1 VLHGGHMKVDLH
13 LHTCYSP
20 DARSSLEGIVERCQK
35 VGLGCVV
42 VTDHNTIEGALR
54 MKEIS
59 PLPVIV
65 GEEVMS
71 TAGEIIGYFLTE
83 EIPRGLT
90 PIEVMTR
97 IKEQG
102 GLVCLPHPFD
112 GLGRHPLKA
121 ADRDG
126 LLSCIDIIEVFNA
139 RSLRN
144 NFSVQALLF
153 AEKHGFLKSAGS
165 DSHTISEIGNAYVE
179 MPEFSNP
186 EEFKASLA
194 QGQIFGRKNSMK
206 NRVVTVFTTLPK
218 RVRYHLSCIK

>member
-1 VLHGGHMKVDLH
+1 MKVDLH

-20 DARSSLEGIVERCQK
+20 DARSPLDGIIRKSQEL
-35 VGLGCVV
+35 GLGCIV

-65 GEEVMS
+65 GEEVMT
-71 TAGEIIGYFLTE
+71 TAGEIIGYFLEE

-90 PIEVMTR
+90 PFETMSR

-112 GLGRHPLKA
+112 GMGRHPLKA
-121 ADRDG
+121 PDRDG
-126 LLSCIDIIEVFNA
+126 LLSYIDIIEVFNA
-139 RSLRN
+139 RSLKN
-144 NFSVQALLF
+144 NFSMQALGF
-153 AEKHGFLKSAGS
+153 AREHGFLQSAGS
-165 DSHTISEIGNAYVE
+165 DSHTLSEIGNAYVE
-179 MPEFSNP
+179 MPDFGNP
-186 EEFKASLA
+186 EEFKSSLK

-206 NRVVTVFTTLPK
+206 NRLVTALVTLPK
-218 RVRYHLSCIK
+218 RTRYHLSCIR

>member
-1 VLHGGHMKVDLH
+1 MTMKVDLH

-20 DARSSLEGIVERCQK
+20 DARSSLDGVIEKCRKLGM
-35 VGLGCVV
+35 GCVV

-54 MKEIS
+54 MKDIS

-71 TAGEIIGYFLTE
+71 TAGEIIGYFLQE

-90 PIEVMTR
+90 PLEVMTR
-97 IKEQG
+97 IKKQG

-112 GLGRHPLKA
+112 GLGRRPLKA

-126 LLSCIDIIEVFNA
+126 LLSYIDIIEVFNA

-144 NFSVQALLF
+144 NFSLQALKF
-153 AEKHGFLKSAGS
+153 AEEHGLLQSAGS
-165 DSHTISEIGNAYVE
+165 DSHTVSEIGNAYVE
-179 MPEFSNP
+179 MPDFSNP
-186 EEFKASLA
+186 EDFKASLA
-194 QGQIFGRKNSMK
+194 QGRIFGRKNSMK
-206 NRVVTVFTTLPK
+206 NRIVTAVTTMPK
-218 RVRYHLSCIK
+218 RVRYRLSCMI